1 MALGA
6 TDLRGLI
13 PAFILLGVG
22 LASDH
27 VSRLNIIL
35 EFAVPEDQPTFIG
48 LTNTLLAPV
57 VFLAPIFGGWLADF
71 GFETLFIL
79 MAGCGLAGGFLLF
92 AWVSKNRDTSRPS
105 QSAPSGNTD
114 LGARPDADVTDS
126 ADRLVEQNLNWNF
139 SVNVLDN
146 MFYALAISL
155 VSQETIM
162 PLLVSE
168 LTDSTIAVGL
178 IPAIFS
184 LSFLLP
190 QLFVANH
197 AERLPRKLPFVLLGS
212 GLLQRLPYPLIGI
225 ALLLFAVEAP
235 GLALLL
241 FFIGIAT
248 AAFGGGIVT
257 PAWFSMIGKVVPT
270 RRRGIFFGLADG
282 GGLLMAVIGAYFV
295 GRVLDFIDYPGSF
308 ALLFLVAGVIHA
320 ISWFSLSLTRE
331 PPSDVVKKAVQL
343 RHYFRRLPSVLRGH
357 ANFRRFLIG
366 YALLRLS
373 MMAVSF
379 FIVFGNINYQ
389 LTGADI
395 GLLNAIFIGTQ
406 ALMRLLFGWLGDR
419 WGHKRNLVIS
429 ALCMALAA
437 AFALN
442 SSSSRRVDSRLHLPR
457 LRHLQRYGFP
467 FQHRAGIR

>member
-1 MALGA
+1 M
-6 TDLRGLI
+6 
-13 PAFILLGVG
+13 
-22 LASDH
+22 
-27 VSRLNIIL
+27 
-35 EFAVPEDQPTFIG
+35 
-48 LTNTLLAPV
+48 
-57 VFLAPIFGGWLADF
+57 
-71 GFETLFIL
+71 
-79 MAGCGLAGGFLLF
+79 
-92 AWVSKNRDTSRPS
+92 
-105 QSAPSGNTD
+105 
-114 LGARPDADVTDS
+114 TDS
-126 ADRLVEQNLNWNF
+126 AKSLVEKNLNWNF

-197 AERLPRKLPFVLLGS
+197 AESLPRKLPFVLLGS

-225 ALLLFAVEAP
+225 ALLLFAAEAP
-235 GLALLL
+235 GLALSL

-257 PAWFSMIGKVVPT
+257 PAWFSMIGVVVPT

-282 GGLLMAVIGAYFV
+282 GGLLMGVIGAYFV
-295 GRVLDFIDYPGSF
+295 GRALDIVAYPGSF
-308 ALLFLVAGVIHA
+308 ALLFLVAGLIHA

-331 PPSDVVKKAVQL
+331 PASDVDKKPVPL
-343 RHYFRRLPSVLRGH
+343 RHYFRRLPSVLRG
-357 ANFRRFLIG
+357 NDNYRRFLIG

-379 FIVFGNINYQ
+379 FIVFGNINYD
-389 LTGADI
+389 LSGADI

-429 ALCMALAA
+429 AVSMALAA

-442 SSSSRRVDSRLHLPR
+442 SSAVAGLIPAFICLACAISSDMVSHFNIVLEFAEPADQPTYIGLTNTLMAPFTFAGPILAGWIAEAFDINLLFAVSLGFGVVGAALLWWWVREPRHFARREA
-457 LRHLQRYGFP
+457 QT
-467 FQHRAGIR
+467 

>member
-1 MALGA
+1 M
-6 TDLRGLI
+6 R
-13 PAFILLGVG
+13 
-22 LASDH
+22 S
-27 VSRLNIIL
+27 
-35 EFAVPEDQPTFIG
+35 
-48 LTNTLLAPV
+48 
-57 VFLAPIFGGWLADF
+57 
-71 GFETLFIL
+71 
-79 MAGCGLAGGFLLF
+79 
-92 AWVSKNRDTSRPS
+92 
-105 QSAPSGNTD
+105 
-114 LGARPDADVTDS
+114 DADLTDS
-126 ADRLVEQNLNWNF
+126 AEHLVERNLNWNF

-212 GLLQRLPYPLIGI
+212 GLLQRLPYPLIGL

-248 AAFGGGIVT
+248 AAFGGGIIT
-257 PAWFSMIGKVVPT
+257 PAWFTMIGKVVPT

-282 GGLLMAVIGAYFV
+282 GGLLMGIIGAYFV
-295 GRVLDFIDYPGSF
+295 GRALDIIDYPGSF
-308 ALLFLVAGVIHA
+308 ALLFLVCGVIHA
-320 ISWFSLSLTRE
+320 LSWFSLSLTRE
-331 PPSDVVKKAVQL
+331 PPSADIKEAVPL
-343 RHYFRRLPSVLRGH
+343 RHYFRQLPAVLREH
-357 ANFRRFLIG
+357 TNYRRFLIG

-373 MMAVSF
+373 MMSVSF
-379 FIVFGNINYQ
+379 FIVFGNINYD

-395 GLLNAIFIGTQ
+395 GMINATFIGTQ

-419 WGHKRNLVIS
+419 WGHKRNLVAS
-429 ALCMALAA
+429 AVCMVLAA
-437 AFALN
+437 TFALI
-442 SSSSRRVDSRLHLPR
+442 SSDVAGLIPAFICLACAISSDMVSHFNIVLEFADPADRPTYIGLTNTLMAPFTFIGPIFAGSLAASFDISILFVVSLGFGLIGGALLMWWVQEPR
-457 LRHLQRYGFP
+457 DVG
-467 FQHRAGIR
+467 

>member
-1 MALGA
+1 M
-6 TDLRGLI
+6 
-13 PAFILLGVG
+13 
-22 LASDH
+22 
-27 VSRLNIIL
+27 
-35 EFAVPEDQPTFIG
+35 
-48 LTNTLLAPV
+48 TN
-57 VFLAPIFGGWLADF
+57 
-71 GFETLFIL
+71 
-79 MAGCGLAGGFLLF
+79 
-92 AWVSKNRDTSRPS
+92 
-105 QSAPSGNTD
+105 SAKH
-114 LGARPDADVTDS
+114 
-126 ADRLVEQNLNWNF
+126 LVEKNLNWNF

-162 PLLVSE
+162 PLLVSR

-212 GLLQRLPYPLIGI
+212 GLLQRLPYPLIGV

-235 GLALLL
+235 ALALLL
-241 FFIGIAT
+241 FFIGIAV

-257 PAWFSMIGKVVPT
+257 PAWFTMIGKVVPT

-282 GGLLMAVIGAYFV
+282 GGLLMGVIGAFFV
-295 GRVLDFIDYPGSF
+295 GRVLDIIDYPGSF
-308 ALLFLVAGVIHA
+308 ALLFLVCGLIHA
-320 ISWFSLSLTRE
+320 LSLFALSLTRE
-331 PPSDVVKKAVQL
+331 PPNDEVKEALPL
-343 RHYFRRLPSVLRGH
+343 RHYFRRLPATLRGH
-357 ANFRRFLIG
+357 ANYRRFLIG

-379 FIVFGNINYQ
+379 FIVFGNASYT
-389 LTGADI
+389 LSGADI
-395 GLLNAIFIGTQ
+395 GLLNAIFIGSQ

-429 ALCMALAA
+429 ALCMALAG
-437 AFALN
+437 AFAL
-442 SSSSRRVDSRLHLPR
+442 SSSAVSGLIPAFICLACAISSDGVSHFNIVLEFADPADQPTYIGLTNTLMAPFTFIGPIAAGWLAAAFNIHLLFVISMAFGLLGAALLWWWVREPR
-457 LRHLQRYGFP
+457 QLLKRKSGKINQET
-467 FQHRAGIR
+467 A

>member
-1 MALGA
+1 M
-6 TDLRGLI
+6 
-13 PAFILLGVG
+13 
-22 LASDH
+22 
-27 VSRLNIIL
+27 
-35 EFAVPEDQPTFIG
+35 
-48 LTNTLLAPV
+48 
-57 VFLAPIFGGWLADF
+57 
-71 GFETLFIL
+71 
-79 MAGCGLAGGFLLF
+79 
-92 AWVSKNRDTSRPS
+92 
-105 QSAPSGNTD
+105 
-114 LGARPDADVTDS
+114 DADVTDS
-126 ADRLVEQNLNWNF
+126 AESQVERNLNWNF

-168 LTDSTIAVGL
+168 LTDSTIVVGL

-197 AERLPRKLPFVLLGS
+197 AGGLRRKLPFVLLGS
-212 GLLQRLPYPLIGI
+212 GLLQRLPYPLIGL

-235 GLALLL
+235 AIALLL

-257 PAWFSMIGKVVPT
+257 PAWFTMIGKVIPT

-282 GGLLMAVIGAYFV
+282 GGLLMGVIGAYFV
-295 GRVLDFIDYPGSF
+295 GRVLDIVDYPGSF
-308 ALLFLVAGVIHA
+308 ALLFLVCGLIHA

-331 PPSDVVKKAVQL
+331 PPSDAVKEAVPL
-343 RHYFRRLPSVLRGH
+343 RHYFRRLPTVLRDH
-357 ANFRRFLIG
+357 TNFRRFLIG

-373 MMAVSF
+373 MMSVSF
-379 FIVFGNINYQ
+379 FIVFGNINYE
-389 LTGADI
+389 LSGADI
-395 GLLNAIFIGTQ
+395 GMLNAIFIGTQ
-406 ALMRLLFGWLGDR
+406 AVMRLLFGWLGDR

-429 ALCMALAA
+429 AASMALAA

-442 SSSSRRVDSRLHLPR
+442 SADVAGLIPAFVCLACALSSDMVSHFNIVLEFADPADQPTYIGLTNTLMAPFTFAGPIAAGWIAANDISRLFIVSLTFGAIGAALLWWWVREPR
-457 LRHLQRYGFP
+457 YTRKQKSGKTKRET
-467 FQHRAGIR
+467 A

>member
-1 MALGA
+1 M
-6 TDLRGLI
+6 
-13 PAFILLGVG
+13 
-22 LASDH
+22 
-27 VSRLNIIL
+27 
-35 EFAVPEDQPTFIG
+35 
-48 LTNTLLAPV
+48 
-57 VFLAPIFGGWLADF
+57 
-71 GFETLFIL
+71 
-79 MAGCGLAGGFLLF
+79 C
-92 AWVSKNRDTSRPS
+92 
-105 QSAPSGNTD
+105 
-114 LGARPDADVTDS
+114 PDADVTDS
-126 ADRLVEQNLNWNF
+126 AESLVEKNLNWNF

-146 MFYALAISL
+146 MFYALAVSL

-197 AERLPRKLPFVLLGS
+197 AEGLPRKLPFVLLGS

-225 ALLLFAVEAP
+225 ALLLFAIEAP
-235 GLALLL
+235 GLALPL

-257 PAWFSMIGKVVPT
+257 PAWFSMIGVVVPT

-282 GGLLMAVIGAYFV
+282 GGLLMGVIGAYFV
-295 GRVLDFIDYPGSF
+295 GRVLDTVAYPGSF
-308 ALLFLVAGVIHA
+308 ALLFLVAGLIHA

-331 PPSDVVKKAVQL
+331 PPSDAVKKPVQL
-343 RHYFRRLPSVLRGH
+343 RHYFRRLPSVLRG
-357 ANFRRFLIG
+357 NDNYRRFLIG

-379 FIVFGNINYQ
+379 FIVFGNINYD
-389 LTGADI
+389 LSGADI

-429 ALCMALAA
+429 AVSMALAA

-442 SSSSRRVDSRLHLPR
+442 SSAVAGLIPAFICLACAISSDMVSHFNIVLEFAEPADQPTYIGLTNTLMAPFTFAGPILAGWIAEAFDIELLFAVSLGFGIVGAALLWRWVREPR
-457 LRHLQRYGFP
+457 QI
-467 FQHRAGIR
+467 AGREAKA

>member
-1 MALGA
+1 M
-6 TDLRGLI
+6 D
-13 PAFILLGVG
+13 
-22 LASDH
+22 
-27 VSRLNIIL
+27 
-35 EFAVPEDQPTFIG
+35 
-48 LTNTLLAPV
+48 
-57 VFLAPIFGGWLADF
+57 
-71 GFETLFIL
+71 
-79 MAGCGLAGGFLLF
+79 
-92 AWVSKNRDTSRPS
+92 
-105 QSAPSGNTD
+105 
-114 LGARPDADVTDS
+114 ARSDADVTGP
-126 ADRLVEQNLNWNF
+126 ADRLVEENLNWNF

-212 GLLQRLPYPLIGI
+212 GLLQRLPYPLIGV

-257 PAWFSMIGKVVPT
+257 PAWFSMIGKVLPT

-282 GGLLMAVIGAYFV
+282 GGLLMGVIGAYFV
-295 GRVLDFIDYPGSF
+295 GQVLDIVAYPGSF

-331 PPSDVVKKAVQL
+331 PPGDTVKEALPL

-357 ANFRRFLIG
+357 ANYRRFLIG

-389 LTGADI
+389 LSGADI
-395 GLLNAIFIGTQ
+395 GLLNAIFIGSQ
-406 ALMRLLFGWLGDR
+406 AVLRLLFGWLGDR

-442 SSSSRRVDSRLHLPR
+442 SRDVVSLIPAFICLACAISSDMVSHFNIVLEFAEPADRPTYIGLTNTLMAPFTFIGPIVAGWIAEAYDINLLFAVSLGFGLSGAGLLWRWVREPRHNVRRKAKL
-457 LRHLQRYGFP
+457 
-467 FQHRAGIR
+467 

>member
-1 MALGA
+1 M
-6 TDLRGLI
+6 
-13 PAFILLGVG
+13 
-22 LASDH
+22 
-27 VSRLNIIL
+27 
-35 EFAVPEDQPTFIG
+35 
-48 LTNTLLAPV
+48 
-57 VFLAPIFGGWLADF
+57 
-71 GFETLFIL
+71 
-79 MAGCGLAGGFLLF
+79 
-92 AWVSKNRDTSRPS
+92 
-105 QSAPSGNTD
+105 
-114 LGARPDADVTDS
+114 DADVTDS
-126 ADRLVEQNLNWNF
+126 AESQVERNLNWNF

-197 AERLPRKLPFVLLGS
+197 AGGLRRKLPFVLLGS
-212 GLLQRLPYPLIGI
+212 GLLQRLPYPLIGL

-235 GLALLL
+235 AIALLL

-257 PAWFSMIGKVVPT
+257 PAWFTMIGKVIPT

-282 GGLLMAVIGAYFV
+282 GGLLMGVIGAYFV
-295 GRVLDFIDYPGSF
+295 GRVLDIVDYPGSF
-308 ALLFLVAGVIHA
+308 ALLFLVCGLIHA

-331 PPSDVVKKAVQL
+331 PPSDAVKEAVPL
-343 RHYFRRLPSVLRGH
+343 RHYFRRLPTVLRDH
-357 ANFRRFLIG
+357 TNFRRFLIG

-373 MMAVSF
+373 MMSVSF
-379 FIVFGNINYQ
+379 FIVFGNINYE
-389 LTGADI
+389 LSGADI
-395 GLLNAIFIGTQ
+395 GMLNAIFIGTQ
-406 ALMRLLFGWLGDR
+406 AVMRLLFGWLGDR

-429 ALCMALAA
+429 AASMALAA

-442 SSSSRRVDSRLHLPR
+442 SADVAGLIPAFVCLACALSSDMVSHFNIVLEFADPADQPTYIGLTNTLMAPFTFAGPIAAGWIAAQDINQLFIVSLTFGAIGAALLWWWVREPR
-457 LRHLQRYGFP
+457 YTRKQKSGKTKRE
-467 FQHRAGIR
+467 AA

>member
-1 MALGA
+1 M
-6 TDLRGLI
+6 
-13 PAFILLGVG
+13 
-22 LASDH
+22 
-27 VSRLNIIL
+27 
-35 EFAVPEDQPTFIG
+35 
-48 LTNTLLAPV
+48 
-57 VFLAPIFGGWLADF
+57 
-71 GFETLFIL
+71 
-79 MAGCGLAGGFLLF
+79 
-92 AWVSKNRDTSRPS
+92 
-105 QSAPSGNTD
+105 
-114 LGARPDADVTDS
+114 TDS
-126 ADRLVEQNLNWNF
+126 AQRLVEKNLNWNF

-178 IPAIFS
+178 IPAVFS

-225 ALLLFAVEAP
+225 ALLLFAVDAP

-257 PAWFSMIGKVVPT
+257 PAWFTMVGKIIPT

-295 GRVLDFIDYPGSF
+295 GRALDIVDYPGSF
-308 ALLFLVAGVIHA
+308 ALLFLVAGLIHA
-320 ISWFSLSLTRE
+320 LSWISLSLTRE
-331 PPSDVVKKAVQL
+331 PPSDAVKKPVPL

-357 ANFRRFLIG
+357 ANYRRFLIA

-379 FIVFGNINYQ
+379 FIVFGNINYD
-389 LTGADI
+389 LSGADI
-395 GLLNAIFIGTQ
+395 GLLNAIFIGSQ
-406 ALMRLLFGWLGDR
+406 AVMRLLFGWLGDR

-429 ALCMALAA
+429 AVCMALAA
-437 AFALN
+437 VFALN
-442 SSSSRRVDSRLHLPR
+442 SSSFAALIPAFICLAGAISSDMVSHFNIVLEFADPADQPTYIGLTNTLMAPFTFVGPIAAGWIAQAYNINLLFLVSLGFGIVGAALLWWWVREPR
-457 LRHLQRYGFP
+457 LIARRNAEL
-467 FQHRAGIR
+467 

>member
-1 MALGA
+1 M
-6 TDLRGLI
+6 
-13 PAFILLGVG
+13 
-22 LASDH
+22 
-27 VSRLNIIL
+27 N
-35 EFAVPEDQPTFIG
+35 
-48 LTNTLLAPV
+48 
-57 VFLAPIFGGWLADF
+57 
-71 GFETLFIL
+71 
-79 MAGCGLAGGFLLF
+79 
-92 AWVSKNRDTSRPS
+92 
-105 QSAPSGNTD
+105 
-114 LGARPDADVTDS
+114 ADVTDS
-126 ADRLVEQNLNWNF
+126 AESQVERNLNWNF

-197 AERLPRKLPFVLLGS
+197 AGGLRRKLPFVLLGG
-212 GLLQRLPYPLIGI
+212 GLLQRLPYPLIGL
-225 ALLLFAVEAP
+225 ALLLFAAEAP
-235 GLALLL
+235 SIALLL

-257 PAWFSMIGKVVPT
+257 PAWFTMIGKVILT

-282 GGLLMAVIGAYFV
+282 GGLLMGVIGAYFV
-295 GRVLDFIDYPGSF
+295 GHVLDIADYPGSF
-308 ALLFLVAGVIHA
+308 ALLFLVCGLFHA

-331 PPSDVVKKAVQL
+331 PPSDVVKEAVSL
-343 RHYFRRLPSVLRGH
+343 RHYFRRLPTVLRDH
-357 ANFRRFLIG
+357 TNFRRFLTG

-373 MMAVSF
+373 MMSVSF
-379 FIVFGNINYQ
+379 FIVFGNINYE
-389 LTGADI
+389 LSGADI
-395 GLLNAIFIGTQ
+395 GMLNAIFIGTQ

-429 ALCMALAA
+429 AASMALAA

-442 SSSSRRVDSRLHLPR
+442 SADVAGLIPAFVCLACALSSDMVSHFNIVLEFADPADQPTYIGLTNTLMAPFTFAGPIAAGWIAAQDINQLFIVSLTFGAIGAALLWWWVREPR
-457 LRHLQRYGFP
+457 YTRKQKSGKTKRE
-467 FQHRAGIR
+467 AA

>member
-1 MALGA
+1 M
-6 TDLRGLI
+6 
-13 PAFILLGVG
+13 
-22 LASDH
+22 
-27 VSRLNIIL
+27 
-35 EFAVPEDQPTFIG
+35 
-48 LTNTLLAPV
+48 
-57 VFLAPIFGGWLADF
+57 
-71 GFETLFIL
+71 
-79 MAGCGLAGGFLLF
+79 
-92 AWVSKNRDTSRPS
+92 
-105 QSAPSGNTD
+105 
-114 LGARPDADVTDS
+114 GARSDADVS
-126 ADRLVEQNLNWNF
+126 ESSDRLAEENLNWNF
-139 SVNVLDN
+139 SVNVFDN

-225 ALLLFAVEAP
+225 ALLLFALEAP

-282 GGLLMAVIGAYFV
+282 GGLLMGVIGAYFV
-295 GRVLDFIDYPGSF
+295 GRVLDIIDYPGSF
-308 ALLFLVAGVIHA
+308 ALLFLVAGLIQA

-331 PPSDVVKKAVQL
+331 PPSDVVKKPVPL
-343 RHYFRRLPSVLRGH
+343 RHYFRRLPNVLRGH
-357 ANFRRFLIG
+357 ANYRRFLIG

-379 FIVFGNINYQ
+379 FIVFGNINYD
-389 LTGADI
+389 LSGADI
-395 GLLNAIFIGTQ
+395 GLLNAIFIGSQ
-406 ALMRLLFGWLGDR
+406 AVLRLLFGWLGDR

-442 SSSSRRVDSRLHLPR
+442 SADVAGLIPAFICLACAISSDMVSHFNIVLEFAEPAEQPTYIGLTNTLMAPFTFIGPIVAGWIAQAFDINLLFAVSLAFGLSGAGLLWRWVREPRQNVRRKAKL
-457 LRHLQRYGFP
+457 
-467 FQHRAGIR
+467 

>member
-1 MALGA
+1 MTRSTQG
-6 TDLRGLI
+6 
-13 PAFILLGVG
+13 
-22 LASDH
+22 
-27 VSRLNIIL
+27 
-35 EFAVPEDQPTFIG
+35 
-48 LTNTLLAPV
+48 
-57 VFLAPIFGGWLADF
+57 
-71 GFETLFIL
+71 
-79 MAGCGLAGGFLLF
+79 
-92 AWVSKNRDTSRPS
+92 
-105 QSAPSGNTD
+105 
-114 LGARPDADVTDS
+114 
-126 ADRLVEQNLNWNF
+126 LVEKNLSWNF
-139 SVNVLDN
+139 SVNALDN

-197 AERLPRKLPFVLLGS
+197 AEGLPRKLPFVLLGS
-212 GLLQRLPYPLIGI
+212 GLLQRLPYPLIGL
-225 ALLLFAVEAP
+225 ALLLFAVDAP
-235 GLALLL
+235 GFALLL

-257 PAWFSMIGKVVPT
+257 PAWFSMIGKVIPT

-282 GGLLMAVIGAYFV
+282 GGLLMGVVGAYFV
-295 GRVLDFIDYPGSF
+295 GRALDLVDYPGSF
-308 ALLFLVAGVIHA
+308 ALLFLVCGLIHA

-331 PPSDVVKKAVQL
+331 PPSEVVKEAVPL
-343 RHYFRRLPSVLRGH
+343 RHYFRRLPAVLRGH
-357 ANFRRFLIG
+357 ANFRRFLVG

-379 FIVFGNINYQ
+379 FIVFGNRSYA

-395 GLLNAIFIGTQ
+395 GLLNAIFIGAQ
-406 ALMRLLFGWLGDR
+406 AVLRLLFGWLGDR

-429 ALCMALAA
+429 ACGMTLASIFALASTDVAGLIPAFICLACAISADMVSHFNIVLEFADPADQPTYIGLTNTLMAPFTFVGPIIAGAIAA
-437 AFALN
+437 AFDIHLLFMVSLGFGILGGALLWWWV
-442 SSSSRRVDSRLHLPR
+442 REPR
-457 LRHLQRYGFP
+457 QK
-467 FQHRAGIR
+467 AE